1 MPATSTGFD
10 RNKLLQAAQAS
21 FENQNGARKNFD
33 DVDNKFNES
42 ASKILESFAKLAA
55 EKPEEM
61 FGLKPTEREMFIVN
75 QALRPA
81 IDRMGLLA
89 AADDSGT
96 ELDLAGGDVGG
107 GNPLAG
113 VAAGLAAITD
123 VLKSP
128 QGPAILEKIFG
139 HIQAEKTFFKDT
151 GKELIG
157 GIRDAIGWGTT
168 TTTTGTGP

>member
-1 MPATSTGFD
+1 MPVTSPGFD
-10 RNKLLQAAQAS
+10 RDKLLQAAQAS

-81 IDRMGLLA
+81 IDRMGQLA
-89 AADDSGT
+89 ADVAAR
-96 ELDLAGGDVGG
+96 EVGG

-139 HIQAEKTFFKDT
+139 HIQAEKNFFKDT

-168 TTTTGTGP
+168 TTTAGTGS